1 MTENSDEN
9 KAQDSYAGETLY
21 IFSTGARSSG
31 KVRPLTTYLI
41 NKIWGGALP
50 HYQRIAEPRG
60 IPEDSIPILFYLE
73 SRRGG

>member
-21 IFSTGARSSG
+21 VFSTGARSSG

-41 NKIWGGALP
+41 NEIWGGALP
-50 HYQRIAEPRG
+50 TVSKNNRATGDP
-60 IPEDSIPILFYLE
+60 
-73 SRRGG
+73 

>member
-1 MTENSDEN
+1 MAKNSDEN

-41 NKIWGGALP
+41 NEIWSRALP
-50 HYQRIAEPRG
+50 TLSKNKRATGDP
-60 IPEDSIPILFYLE
+60 
-73 SRRGG
+73 